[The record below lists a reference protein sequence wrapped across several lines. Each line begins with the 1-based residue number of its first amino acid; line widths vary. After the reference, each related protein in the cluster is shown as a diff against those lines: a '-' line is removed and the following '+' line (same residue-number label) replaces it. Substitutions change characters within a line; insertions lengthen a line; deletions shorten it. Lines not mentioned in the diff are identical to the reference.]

1 MRLPKPRVS
10 ASWLFNNLVAAF
22 LLPPLNGLLLIGAG
36 WLLWRRRPRVARG
49 LIGGGAL
56 LLFVLSLPVV
66 GKAMLRTLE
75 GEPVSTKVLRQ
86 AQAIVVLGAGRY
98 REAPEYGGD
107 TVSVATLTRVRY
119 AAYLHRLTGL
129 PLLVSS
135 GKPDG
140 GDISEAEAMRRV
152 LVREFGVAVRW
163 VEGAS
168 NNTRENAIATAAM
181 LKRDGIG
188 RIVLVTH
195 TEHMPR
201 AQRAFSAAGLTVFS
215 APTVFER
222 SPMTPLDFV
231 PQGYGK
237 VRSAMHEW
245 IGLAWYA
252 LRS

>member
-1 MRLPKPRVS
+1 MS
-10 ASWLFNNLVAAF
+10 ISWLFTNLVAAF
-22 LLPPLNGLLLIGAG
+22 LLPPLNGLMLIGLG
-36 WLLWRRRPRVARG
+36 WLLWRRRPRLARG

-56 LLFVLSLPVV
+56 LLFVLSLPVI
-66 GKAMLRTLE
+66 GKVMLRTLE
-75 GEPVSTKVLRQ
+75 GGPVSTEELRQ
-86 AQAIVVLGAGRY
+86 AQAIVVLGGGRY

-107 TVSVATLTRVRY
+107 TVSVTTLTRVRY
-119 AAYLHRLTGL
+119 AARLHRLTGL

-152 LVREFGVAVRW
+152 LVDEYGLAVRW
-163 VEGAS
+163 VEDAS
-168 NNTRENAIATAAM
+168 NNTRENAIASAAI

-195 TEHMPR
+195 NEHMPR
-201 AQRAFSAAGLTVFS
+201 ARRAFSATGLAVFP
-215 APTVFER
+215 APTLFER
-222 SPMTPLDFV
+222 GPMTPLDFV

-252 LRS
+252 LRG